1 MQFQNVVPHFLQRS
15 IICPLGGLVGP
26 AAGGVRDF
34 FKGHGPYGLVL
45 DFTVYQHR
53 FPDRPAGIAEA
64 KMLGNRALFPVGQVV
79 VSLAQRAI

>member
-1 MQFQNVVPHFLQRS
+1 MVPHFLQRS
-15 IICPLGGLVGP
+15 VICPLGSLIGL

-34 FKGHGPYGLVL
+34 FKGHGLYGLVL

-64 KMLGNRALFPVGQVV
+64 QMLGNRALLPVGQVV
-79 VSLAQRAI
+79 VCLMQCVI